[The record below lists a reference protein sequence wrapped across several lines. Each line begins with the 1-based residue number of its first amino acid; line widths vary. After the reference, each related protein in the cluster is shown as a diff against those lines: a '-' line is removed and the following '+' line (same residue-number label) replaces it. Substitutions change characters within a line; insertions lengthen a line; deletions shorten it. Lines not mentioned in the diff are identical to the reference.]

1 MATIQIRNV
10 EDDDYEVLRAA
21 AKAEGKSLQVYM
33 QEQTAVMA
41 RRAKKRAAVE
51 AVREVW
57 ERTPGGGLTR
67 DEIVAEVR
75 AMRGE

>member
-10 EDDDYEVLRAA
+10 PEDDYDALRTA
-21 AKAEGKSLQVYM
+21 AKAEGKSLQSYM
-33 QEQTAVMA
+33 REQATVMA

-51 AVREVW
+51 AVQEAW
-57 ERTPGGGLTR
+57 ERTPGRGLTR
-67 DEIVAEVR
+67 DEIVTEVR